1 MGLGYSLVIPILL
14 GVFFG
19 LALDRWLHTKPIFML
34 IGIVGG
40 VIASFY
46 TILTSDK

>member
-19 LALDRWLHTKPIFML
+19 LGLDRWLGTKPIFTIL
-34 IGIVGG
+34 GIILG
-40 VIASFY
+40 VISSFY